1 MKILSNIYIT
11 VDRGQNT
18 LADGL
23 INLLDGR
30 GSMRERSLA
39 IQLIELVIAAF
50 PPDSGARGA
59 HGLGGADVG
68 TL

>member
-11 VDRGQNT
+11 FDRGQNT
-18 LADGL
+18 VADGL

-30 GSMRERSLA
+30 GRSLA